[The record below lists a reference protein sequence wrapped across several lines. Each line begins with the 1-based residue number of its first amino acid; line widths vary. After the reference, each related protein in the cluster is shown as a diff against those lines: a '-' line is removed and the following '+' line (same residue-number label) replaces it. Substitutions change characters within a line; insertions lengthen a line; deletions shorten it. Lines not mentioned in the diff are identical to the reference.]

1 MKKFISYLYVLD
13 EYLDE
18 MGKAKFNIEK
28 VIKETYKLISVLKKS
43 EDKDFD
49 ALIRESENTIKNY
62 EEQLKVF
69 DYRIKVFTKLLTKL
83 HNENDEKS
91 IFIISQ
97 LCESLGIANR
107 EAKSMEERIKNGE
120 KPFDNSFLINSNKT
134 A

>member
-1 MKKFISYLYVLD
+1 MEKFISYLYVLD

-28 VIKETYKLISVLKKS
+28 VIKETRKLVDVLKKS

-69 DYRIKVFTKLLTKL
+69 DYRTKVFGELLAKL

-107 EAKSMEERIKNGE
+107 EGKSMEERIKNGE
-120 KPFDNSFLINSNKT
+120 KPFDDSFTDSDK
-134 A
+134 AA

>member
-1 MKKFISYLYVLD
+1 MEKFISYLYVLD

-28 VIKETYKLISVLKKS
+28 VIKETRKLVDVLKKS

-69 DYRIKVFTKLLTKL
+69 DYRTKVFSELLTKL

-91 IFIISQ
+91 LFIISQ
-97 LCESLGIANR
+97 LCEALGIANR
-107 EAKSMEERIKNGE
+107 EAKSIDERIKSGE
-120 KPFDNSFLINSNKT
+120 KLFDDSLTNSDKV